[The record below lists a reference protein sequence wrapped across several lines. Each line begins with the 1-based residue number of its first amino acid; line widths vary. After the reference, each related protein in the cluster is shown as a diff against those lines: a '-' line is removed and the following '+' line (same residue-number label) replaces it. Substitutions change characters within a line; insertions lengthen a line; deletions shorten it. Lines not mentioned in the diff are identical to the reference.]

1 MATTPTTMPGYI
13 DNKDAVLKRLR
24 RVGGQIGGVERM
36 VEEERYC
43 IDIITQVS
51 AIQAALDK
59 VAIELLDDHARHCV
73 VGAADDN
80 REEMT
85 EELMDAVSR
94 LIRSH

>member
-1 MATTPTTMPGYI
+1 MATTTTNPGYI
-13 DNKDAVLKRLR
+13 DNKDALLKRLR

-36 VEEERYC
+36 VDEERYC
-43 IDIITQVS
+43 VDIITQVS

-59 VAIELLDDHARHCV
+59 VAIELLDDHTRHCV
-73 VGAADDN
+73 VGASDDN

-85 EELMDAVSR
+85 EELMGAVSR